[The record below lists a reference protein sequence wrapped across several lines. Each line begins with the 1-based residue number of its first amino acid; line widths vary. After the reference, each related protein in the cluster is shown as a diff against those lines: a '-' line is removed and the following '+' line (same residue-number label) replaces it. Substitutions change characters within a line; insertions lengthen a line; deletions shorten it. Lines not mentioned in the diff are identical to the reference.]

1 VTQHN
6 GRAGAGAVEAFGPAI
21 DGTRLEQFLSL
32 QHGLLFSTG
41 SDEALPDLLVHGIGS
56 FLRLTGAAVGVRQDG
71 EYRILAVYGPP
82 LPYREQYH
90 DGAQPAYGVTV
101 ARAAADTQGPGEVS
115 TLQAIVLPFRVKDL
129 VGALHLVAPGDAPL
143 TASDLALAR
152 ALAVIAGVALDNARQ
167 CRRLAQ
173 IARVKSDALAAMAH
187 DLRAPL
193 NALLGYA
200 GMLRDGAFGPL
211 TDEQHGVVQTLERQA
226 IELID
231 LLGAT
236 LDVARLESDQL
247 PIRSE
252 EFSLG
257 DVVAGL
263 RAGTFARAAE
273 AGVLSA
279 KIAPDLPRLQ
289 TDRVKVKEILQNLL
303 DNALKHSA
311 GRVEVEA
318 TAAPDSDSV
327 RITVNDAGPGIDAAL
342 LPHLFEPFQP
352 GTARTSGSGFGLYIV
367 RRFTEALGGRVAAH
381 SVPGEGTS
389 VVVELPRALR

>member
-1 VTQHN
+1 VTQHD
-6 GRAGAGAVEAFGPAI
+6 GGAGAGTIEANGVPI

-32 QHGLLFSTG
+32 QRALLFSDG
-41 SDEALPDLLVHGIGS
+41 GDDALPDRLVHGIGT
-56 FLRLTGAAVGVRQDG
+56 FLRLTGAAVGLRQDG

-90 DGAQPAYGVTV
+90 DAEQPAYGVTV
-101 ARAAADTQGPGEVS
+101 ARGAGEGGPAEIA
-115 TLQAIVLPFRVKDL
+115 TLQAIVLPFRVKDMA
-129 VGALHLVAPGDAPL
+129 GALHLVAPSGAPL
-143 TASDLALAR
+143 TAPDLALGR

-193 NALLGYA
+193 NALVGYA
-200 GMLRDGAFGPL
+200 GMLRDGAFGKL
-211 TDEQHGVVQTLERQA
+211 TDEQHGVIQTLERQA

-236 LDVARLESDQL
+236 LDVARLECEHL
-247 PIRSE
+247 PVRSE

-279 KIAPDLPRLQ
+279 KISPDLPLLQ

-303 DNALKHSA
+303 DNALKHS
-311 GRVEVEA
+311 GGMVEVEA
-318 TAAPDSDSV
+318 TAAPENDSV
-327 RITVNDAGPGIDAAL
+327 RITVNDTGPGIDAAL

-367 RRFTEALGGRVAAH
+367 RRFTEALGGRVAAR
-381 SVPGEGTS
+381 SVPGAGTS
-389 VVVELPRALR
+389 VTVELPRAVPR